1 MAGSPKT
8 TKAGNTRRAG
18 RVPAKVQES
27 PAGRTKRAAA
37 VKRGLYRLYPDADCA
52 LGHRSALNL
61 LVSTILSAQCTD
73 QRVNLVTP
81 SVFKRYQTARDFAQA
96 DQAELEVLIKSTG
109 FFRNKSKNIIGAGR
123 VITERFGGRV
133 PGTMSELIELPGVS
147 RKTANV
153 VLGTWFK
160 KNEGFVVDTHI
171 GRLAHR
177 LGLTWRSRNDKDAVK
192 IELDLMEL
200 FPRKDWTFLG
210 HALIQH
216 GRRVCRARQ
225 PDCDHCPLAT
235 ICPAAHTFGPDAKE
249 PGRRAA
255 SRPKPKKKSPPR
267 QAKKPA

>member
-1 MAGSPKT
+1 L
-8 TKAGNTRRAG
+8 
-18 RVPAKVQES
+18 E
-27 PAGRTKRAAA
+27 
-37 VKRGLYRLYPDADCA
+37 
-52 LGHRSALNL
+52 HRSALNL

-81 SVFKRYQTARDFAQA
+81 SVFKRYKTARGFAQA
-96 DQAELEVLIKSTG
+96 DQAKLETLIRSTG
-109 FFRNKSKNIIGAGR
+109 FFRNKASNIIGAGR

-133 PGTMSELIELPGVS
+133 PQTMDELIELPGVS

-160 KNEGFVVDTHI
+160 KNEGFVVDTHV

-177 LGLTWRSRNDKDAVK
+177 LGLTWRSRDAKDAVK

-200 FPRKDWTFLG
+200 LPRKDWTFLG

-216 GRRVCRARQ
+216 GRRVCGARK
-225 PDCDHCPLAT
+225 PDCGHCALADL
-235 ICPAAHTFGPDAKE
+235 CPSAYTFGSDAGE
-249 PGRRAA
+249 AGRGAA
-255 SRPKPKKKSPPR
+255 SRSKKKSPPR